1 METITVNASRTY
13 QVQVG
18 AGLLARTGELSAPL
32 IQGRDAVIV
41 SDSNVWP
48 RYGRTVAGSLAQ
60 VGFRVRE
67 FVFPAGEAS
76 KNPQVL
82 LELLTFLARH
92 ELTRSD
98 AVFALGG
105 GVTGDM
111 AGLAA
116 ALYLRGI
123 ACVQLPTSLLS
134 MVDSSVG
141 GKTAV
146 DLPEG
151 KNLVGT
157 FTQPHLVLCDTQA
170 LDTLSPAV
178 LAEGWAEIIKYGMIR
193 SRELLDFLREKPA
206 GENLDWVIAQCLTIK
221 RDVVAADERDNAV
234 RQVLNFGHTIG
245 HAIERCGHYAIYHGE
260 GVAMGMAIMTRAC
273 VKQGRCP
280 AECWTVL
287 EELLD
292 KYHLPKTCDMDPAD
306 LLAAAR
312 ADKKRRGNA
321 ITLIQPERLGNCVLY
336 KTDYDELA
344 RVLEVGMAL

>member
-60 VGFRVRE
+60 AGFRVRE

-151 KNLVGT
+151 KNMVGT